1 MINTTH
7 LLKVGLS
14 WVTIA
19 YVACFVVV
27 AIYPPLREQFMLY
40 ALHTTVDVGSNVTT
54 VTTFVAGLISW
65 NVLAAVGLGL
75 FAWLFN
81 TIKK

>member
-1 MINTTH
+1 MINVKH

-14 WVTIA
+14 LVTIA

-40 ALHTTVDVGSNVTT
+40 ALHTNVDAGQNVTT
-54 VTTFVAGLISW
+54 VVTFIAGLIWW